1 MTTRALTDLLAKK
14 ARLRRSTAAEQ
25 VHRMVH
31 DILRTLRRGEAA
43 TLPGLGRF
51 EPGPTPKFY
60 FDENIASLLQ
70 GGQQGEK
77 IRDTN
82 PERESEHAGQEPPK

>member
-1 MTTRALTDLLAKK
+1 
-14 ARLRRSTAAEQ
+14 
-25 VHRMVH
+25 MVH

-60 FDENIASLLQ
+60 FDENIASLLLQ
-70 GGQQGEK
+70 GGK
-77 IRDTN
+77 MRDIN
-82 PERESEHAGQEPPK
+82 PERESEHAAQEPPKRRA